1 MLKIQLILLIIA
13 ITACSPA
20 PIAQVNNLSKSP
32 VMESAMPD
40 KVMIAIKNVEL
51 LAREER
57 YPPDGVPPQANRDI
71 GFASVFLSLE
81 NPKEEKA
88 TLKIN
93 SIKICN
99 ASNGQLQA
107 FSQPPQEIHLGPL
120 ENAKVA
126 FHLTNKTGYAGKDKV
141 KAVVTYEIGE
151 QIKVIESEPV
161 EIARY

>member
-1 MLKIQLILLIIA
+1 MLKMQLVLLFIA

-20 PIAQVNNLSKSP
+20 PVAQVNNLS
-32 VMESAMPD
+32 ESTAVETAMTD
-40 KVMIAIKNVEL
+40 QVMIAIKNVEL

-57 YPPDGVPPQANRDI
+57 YPPDGVPSQANRDI

-81 NPKEEKA
+81 NPKEENA

-93 SIKICN
+93 SIKIGN

-126 FHLTNKTGYAGKDKV
+126 FHLTNKTGYLGQDQV
-141 KAVVTYEIGE
+141 KAVVTYQIGE
-151 QIKVIESEPV
+151 EIKVVESKPV